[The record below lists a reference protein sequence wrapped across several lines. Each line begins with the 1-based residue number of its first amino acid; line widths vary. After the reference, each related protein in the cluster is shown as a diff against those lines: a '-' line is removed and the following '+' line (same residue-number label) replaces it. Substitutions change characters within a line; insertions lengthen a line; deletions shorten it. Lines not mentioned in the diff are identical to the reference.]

1 MRRELD
7 SIREAA
13 QTLER
18 EQLPR
23 FLGDLEEIRA
33 VALARLSAPVAPAP
47 PDEWL
52 TIEEAAKYIRVE
64 KDFLYER
71 SKRLGKKAGGRLL
84 FSRKTLDAFVK
95 NSQ

>member
-23 FLGDLEEIRA
+23 LLGDLEEIRA
-33 VALARLSAPVAPAP
+33 VALARLAAPVAPAP

-52 TIEEAAKYIRVE
+52 DIEQAAKYLRVD
-64 KDFLYER
+64 KSFLYHR
-71 SKRLGKKAGGRLL
+71 KHLGKKAGGKLL
-84 FSRKTLDAFVK
+84 FSRKSLDRFVEK
-95 NSQ
+95 AR